1 MGIGSVAFH
10 GTLHRFSQ
18 ALDEVPMLYCVM
30 TYTFIAICQRYPIS
44 GVKRLILGLSLILYC
59 ALLTILVT
67 VSHGTLQFT
76 LFHISFNSAH
86 LFALFQAYR
95 LYTDRCSSHK
105 TRNTKK
111 IDPSL
116 LLFERGA
123 LFYVSSFICWLA
135 DMFLC
140 EYINPHYSTSYLPF
154 NPQLHAWWHIFIS
167 IGLYCMGVLT
177 LYERMEKKK
186 GHGSS
191 TIEYRWMILPY
202 VAMSDRALCSP
213 LLTRQR
219 AKENKLLF

>member
-1 MGIGSVAFH
+1 VGIGSVAFH
-10 GTLHRFSQ
+10 ATLHRFSQ

-44 GVKRLILGLSLILYC
+44 AFQRLVLGISLILYC

-67 VSHGTLQFT
+67 VSHGPLQFA

-86 LFALFQAYR
+86 LFALFQAYK
-95 LYTDRCSSHK
+95 LYTDRSLLCKSRNSKK
-105 TRNTKK
+105 TEQ
-111 IDPSL
+111 SL

-123 LFYVSSFICWLA
+123 LFYFSSFMCWLA

-177 LYERMEKKK
+177 LHERMEKKK
-186 GHGSS
+186 GTGSS
-191 TIEYRWMILPY
+191 TIEYRWMILPC
-202 VAMSDRALCSP
+202 VVMSDRALSSP

-219 AKENKLLF
+219 ARENKLLF